1 MQEFIKKNIYLIFL
15 FIITLSIGFLTFL
28 TFIDKGFI
36 ELSDNNLQLLLIL
49 NIFLLFLLFV
59 FIFLE
64 IKKAI
69 KNDID
74 KDGLNSNKKYI
85 TYFALFTLIPSL
97 LISIFSLF
105 LFSFALEKYFDKKV
119 TTVVNNSYELA
130 RDYVEEVRNKIQSEI
145 VLIAFDLNKSKKF
158 LNDNTDEYKRFLNTQ
173 KIIRGVDE
181 IHVINID
188 KKLLFSTLEDD
199 EPYIAPVDKALN
211 LVLDDDRPLKII
223 NAFENR
229 SAAIIRLQN
238 FEDRFLYV
246 VKYLD
251 KNISRYLTESQEAIN
266 FYYTVE
272 EKSTGIKISFAIIY
286 IIVVSLLLFISISI
300 AIRFSSRFFRSINNL
315 ILASSSIGEGD
326 LNTKVPEVKTDKD
339 LEILNKNFNQ
349 MIDRLKNQQ
358 EKLIINERHEAWGS
372 LARKL
377 AHEIKNPLTPIQLT
391 IDRLKSKY
399 SSQLNENDKD
409 NFKENLK
416 IINNQIKQ
424 IEKLVNEFSDFARM
438 PKPIFQNNDLV
449 SLMNDN
455 IKLLQELDSTI
466 NIKLTKD
473 NQNIFF
479 NCDKE
484 QLSRVFFN
492 LIKNSIESIHQK
504 SEKVSN
510 FNKNI
515 SIELNET
522 DDHISLVIDDNGI
535 GLSLYFYAYLGGH
548 YTSTGTV
555 NQWVNHAGYTS
566 RPDMG
571 TSWWTTS
578 NSSFMLTG
586 VQLEAGNSASDYAHE
601 SFIETLNKCKR
612 YFHVLAH
619 NNYVF
624 LGLGMQYYSA
634 SIFIDAGPI
643 DMRTTPTFIAKQ
655 GVSGAYTYEKL
666 FGNSAQYINAIA
678 LDGKT
683 TRERCI
689 LNINGDA
696 SRQGQAVRIS
706 THYHILSNNEPHVAL
721 DAELT

>member
-251 KNISRYLTESQEAIN
+251 ENISRYLTESQEAIN

-522 DDHISLVIDDNGI
+522 DDHISLVIDDTGI
-535 GLSLYFYAYLGGH
+535 GFKNLDTNIKDILNPYFTTKQKG
-548 YTSTGTV
+548 TG
-555 NQWVNHAGYTS
+555 
-566 RPDMG
+566 
-571 TSWWTTS
+571 
-578 NSSFMLTG
+578 
-586 VQLEAGNSASDYAHE
+586 
-601 SFIETLNKCKR
+601 
-612 YFHVLAH
+612 
-619 NNYVF
+619 
-624 LGLGMQYYSA
+624 LGLSIVNKIINDHNGNIEFLSKNDGA
-634 SIFIDAGPI
+634 KIKIIFI
-643 DMRTTPTFIAKQ
+643 K
-655 GVSGAYTYEKL
+655 
-666 FGNSAQYINAIA
+666 
-678 LDGKT
+678 
-683 TRERCI
+683 
-689 LNINGDA
+689 
-696 SRQGQAVRIS
+696 
-706 THYHILSNNEPHVAL
+706 
-721 DAELT
+721 